1 MPYQNSKQNRS
12 GQAVVERRYCT
23 TELRAETEQDKRKI
37 TGHFAVFNSSAELG
51 WFIESIAPG
60 AFAETIKTDDIR
72 ALWNHEPNWIL
83 GRNKSGTLS
92 LFEDDR
98 GLFGEIIPPDT
109 QWARD
114 LQVSIERGDV
124 SQASFGFEV
133 IEEAWEIKNDEPD
146 LRVIKKAKLWDVSPV
161 TFPAYTD
168 TNVAMRNHAAWQK
181 QRSVVPLRVRERLL
195 NLNINHRGGK

>member
-12 GQAVVERRYCT
+12 GQAIVERRYCT

-37 TGHFAVFNSSAELG
+37 TGHFAVFNSSADLG